1 MQHPEGM
8 KKSRLAIA
16 LCPTLSI
23 SSSANW
29 LAPSSDLYVTA
40 LVIGPLLIALM
51 AWGCSDCR
59 CRDIPT
65 TQALV
70 NRISPKS
77 AYAPASC
84 RFYRAVRVI
93 PLGNGVL

>member
-29 LAPSSDLYVTA
+29 LAPSSDLYVNGFGHRST
-40 LVIGPLLIALM
+40 V
-51 AWGCSDCR
+51 D
-59 CRDIPT
+59 
-65 TQALV
+65 
-70 NRISPKS
+70 S
-77 AYAPASC
+77 ANG
-84 RFYRAVRVI
+84 
-93 PLGNGVL
+93 LGL